1 MSFKLGSPP
10 ASKDSRFDQWVNLL
24 WKYVIRVLTLA
35 SSDFANQGTTT
46 AVLHG
51 NAAGNPSW
59 GAVVEADIT
68 LAANT
73 TNNVSTTKHGFAPV
87 LPNDATKYMDGTG
100 AYTVPAG
107 SGSAGYYFAAVHG

>member
-1 MSFKLGSPP
+1 
-10 ASKDSRFDQWVNLL
+10 L
-24 WKYVIRVLTLA
+24 WKYITSGISLA
-35 SSDFANQGTTT
+35 SSNFANQGTTT
-46 AVLHG
+46 TVLHG

-87 LPNDATKYMDGTG
+87 LPNDASKYLDGTG
-100 AYTVPAG
+100 AYSTPGASATDAG
-107 SGSAGYYFAAVHG
+107 IAARIALGT